1 MGKAQYD
8 LNVLQK
14 SYDQNDKDFKDQSEF
29 IHYCIILGVEKLMN
43 DNKIDKRLNL
53 DKIKK
58 LLEQINLG

>member
-14 SYDQNDKDFKDQSEF
+14 SYDQNDKGFKDQSEF
-29 IHYCIILGVEKLMN
+29 IHYCIILGVERLMN

-58 LLEQINLG
+58 LLEQINLS